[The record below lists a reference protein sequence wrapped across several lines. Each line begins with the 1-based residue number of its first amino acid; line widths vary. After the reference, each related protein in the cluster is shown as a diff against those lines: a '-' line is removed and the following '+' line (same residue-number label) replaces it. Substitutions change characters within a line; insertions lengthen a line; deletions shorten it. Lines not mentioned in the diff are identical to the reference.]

1 MHLFDHLD
9 NEILLQFKIS
19 VLYFNIYLKC
29 QLFLWGKSWI
39 FSSHCSSLQKSFLYA
54 ELVLKKLIFFWKY
67 WYFL

>member
-39 FSSHCSSLQKSFLYA
+39 FSSHCSSLQKTF
-54 ELVLKKLIFFWKY
+54 
-67 WYFL
+67 